1 VRTVYLLLVSAASML
16 WVCSAS
22 AQPGATPKKLQPVG
36 KAAKAAV
43 EAQDGNGAAAAPT
56 GKMSG
61 AKKPA
66 IEKTAA
72 TASASQPRGASWQAQ
87 DSYIEI
93 IREPNGRPLLVIH
106 YPWKAHSRPS
116 IEIRQLAADEKDT
129 GEIRPLGFRS
139 RIMKGDVTAAV
150 YQCRDRSA
158 ETPVSRKLKYEG
170 QDYELVGMKNRLG
183 GGSVYAVFPSNPD
196 AKDPIE
202 RAVAR
207 LVYPLLACWAMDDR
221 TLVLE
226 LPEQYFAEPCW
237 IRVWLLREGS
247 IVWWKTVR
255 WTGGI
260 GTREASPQRTFRDTV
275 VKPKAGTV
283 PVDRRT
289 EE

>member
-1 VRTVYLLLVSAASML
+1 MRTVYLLLVSAASML

-22 AQPGATPKKLQPVG
+22 AQPASTPKKLQPVG

-43 EAQDGNGAAAAPT
+43 KAEDGNGAAAPT
-56 GKMSG
+56 GKMSA

-72 TASASQPRGASWQAQ
+72 TADASQPRGASWQAQ

-106 YPWKAHSRPS
+106 YPWKAHRRPS

-129 GEIRPLGFRS
+129 GEIRPLGFLS
-139 RIMKGDVTAAV
+139 RIMKGDVTSAV

-183 GGSVYAVFPSNPD
+183 SGSVYAVFPPNPE
-196 AKDPIE
+196 AKNPID

-237 IRVWLLREGS
+237 IRVWLMREGS
-247 IVWWKTVR
+247 IVWWKTVA
-255 WTGGI
+255 WPGQSAVSGG
-260 GTREASPQRTFRDTV
+260 Q
-275 VKPKAGTV
+275 
-283 PVDRRT
+283 
-289 EE
+289 